1 MLRAMRAFF
10 SGSTDG
16 RWAAVRLGVAFLLGL
31 ATPWASL
38 RVPGLDFSAAGSG
51 FWVVSPLIGLAA
63 GVAAAFVASSVGG
76 SWLGLVPAAVGAVVG
91 AFPAVA
97 ALYYYAPWDA
107 VMLAG
112 LQYAVLLTPPIL
124 VGLVPA
130 YVATRSVI
138 RATRELTPAKRAR
151 LGLAFVAGLA
161 TPLTTVHF
169 IAGACRSTDFCP
181 APHLV
186 FGPGIGLAAGVVAA
200 VFASTIGRGWLG
212 LGLAVAAT
220 VLGALPVVAAYG
232 AWRTIVEVAVVLT
245 PAILVGLVPAYLV
258 TRVLMRMARGRPD
271 GGLEA
276 FY

>member
-1 MLRAMRAFF
+1 MLRPMRAFF
-10 SGSTDG
+10 SGSRDG
-16 RWAAVRLGVAFLLGL
+16 RWDAIRLGVAFLLGL
-31 ATPWASL
+31 AAPWASL
-38 RVPGLDFSAAGSG
+38 RVPGLDYSAGGSG
-51 FWVVSPLIGLAA
+51 FWVASPLIGLAA
-63 GVAAAFVASSVGG
+63 GVASAFVASSVGG
-76 SWLGLVPAAVGAVVG
+76 SWLGLVSAAVGVVVG

-107 VMLAG
+107 VILAG

-138 RATRELTPAKRAR
+138 RVTRELTPAERAR

-161 TPLTTVHF
+161 TPLTTVYF

-181 APHLV
+181 APQLV

-200 VFASTIGRGWLG
+200 VFASTIGAGWLG

-220 VLGALPVVAAYG
+220 VLGALPAVAAYG
-232 AWRTIVEVAVVLT
+232 AWRAIVEVVVVLT
-245 PAILVGLVPAYLV
+245 PPILVALVPAYLV
-258 TRVLMRMARGRPD
+258 TRALMRMARSRPE
-271 GGLEA
+271 GGLDA